1 VIDVSGNTP
10 VYPSSIEIAAGS
22 VDPFTGQLR
31 KDGVR
36 HVFPG
41 ATMRDL
47 AMLHFTAAL
56 LSNPAHAERVHD
68 HANRMQVVTAAVD
81 AFMEARKC

>member
-1 VIDVSGNTP
+1 MTERDDGGP
-10 VYPSSIEIAAGS
+10 AFPAPDAGEEHFSQRSAYMGLS
-22 VDPFTGQLR
+22 V
-31 KDGVR
+31 
-36 HVFPG
+36 
-41 ATMRDL
+41 RDL

-81 AFMEARKC
+81 AFMEARKS

>member
-1 VIDVSGNTP
+1 MECLSPKACEITP
-10 VYPSSIEIAAGS
+10 CVAWPTPSEPAN
-22 VDPFTGQLR
+22 R
-31 KDGVR
+31 M
-36 HVFPG
+36 HV
-41 ATMRDL
+41 RDL